1 MSGRKTTYT
10 TIPEDELRRLRKS
23 AAQANSLQADNKHLK
38 KLNKDNEAALNE
50 YRAQMKAVNGNIE
63 RLNQKLAEQ
72 VLTETREVQTL
83 RNQLRQTVRDN
94 QNRFLE
100 ETRRNEKRI
109 ADMQKSFTSE
119 LTMAVGQIHTDMED
133 AIDANNRRIENA
145 MNQNTQHL
153 KEEMASL
160 EGRLET
166 EMQEIRSQ
174 IDTVEQK
181 VKATAWNQGILLEM
195 AEEYSHTAQ
204 MLNQNTQEN
213 YRVDLLCPGRIQQVK
228 DRFASAEKEIK
239 DAKGMPE
246 NAATARREAR
256 KALEAA
262 LELQQE
268 VIQAEQRWN
277 MHYQSARQ
285 VLNAAS
291 AQLEASRNLEL
302 PEEPEASV
310 DVDCWTCGDL
320 TAIESRLMSYHAR
333 IKDTENLGF
342 TDMDEIQ
349 DACIQASREIDDTAM
364 FAVEAFY
371 ASQDRG
377 EIAQDVADQLNEYG
391 LSVVDY
397 GYQGEDK
404 RSAHRLFLK
413 NNVTGFQI
421 VITQTPEIR
430 EDGTIA
436 NKLESDILNYG
447 NFNEERGDQIAREV
461 LASLSGLGFR
471 QEPVSTV
478 SGYEHLKSDRLE
490 YADMQK
496 WKTEQVTE
504 VMKPEHAKRKAAES

>member
-181 VKATAWNQGILLEM
+181 VKATAWNQG
-195 AEEYSHTAQ
+195 
-204 MLNQNTQEN
+204 
-213 YRVDLLCPGRIQQVK
+213 
-228 DRFASAEKEIK
+228 DRK
-239 DAKGMPE
+239 
-246 NAATARREAR
+246 
-256 KALEAA
+256 
-262 LELQQE
+262 
-268 VIQAEQRWN
+268 
-277 MHYQSARQ
+277 
-285 VLNAAS
+285 
-291 AQLEASRNLEL
+291 
-302 PEEPEASV
+302 
-310 DVDCWTCGDL
+310 
-320 TAIESRLMSYHAR
+320 
-333 IKDTENLGF
+333 
-342 TDMDEIQ
+342 
-349 DACIQASREIDDTAM
+349 
-364 FAVEAFY
+364 
-371 ASQDRG
+371 
-377 EIAQDVADQLNEYG
+377 
-391 LSVVDY
+391 SVV
-397 GYQGEDK
+397 
-404 RSAHRLFLK
+404 
-413 NNVTGFQI
+413 
-421 VITQTPEIR
+421 
-430 EDGTIA
+430 
-436 NKLESDILNYG
+436 
-447 NFNEERGDQIAREV
+447 
-461 LASLSGLGFR
+461 
-471 QEPVSTV
+471 
-478 SGYEHLKSDRLE
+478 
-490 YADMQK
+490 
-496 WKTEQVTE
+496 
-504 VMKPEHAKRKAAES
+504 